1 MPLLGTTTTDK
12 IRVGERAREELGDIE
27 ALGTSIKTRGQIHPL
42 AVYPIEDPVYDYELI
57 AGERRLRAMIWAD
70 VSEVLL
76 RIYPSTLSKLELEQ
90 IELAE
95 NYHRKDFTFIEKVK
109 LQRRI
114 YETECALQGV
124 KISTTPDAPG
134 HSMTKQAEMLGISQG
149 KVSQDLALSRAM
161 EDFPDAG
168 WERCK
173 NQHEATKLK
182 AKLEEQVIREE
193 LAKRFEQEAPKNML
207 VEKFKNSYLLGDCVE
222 GIKKFDSNIFDFI
235 EIDPPYAIDLKN
247 KKKADDP
254 GMNFTA
260 GLSQYNEVD
269 PTDYETLMRNL
280 FTECYRV
287 GKQNSWLVCWF
298 GPDPWFEQIYTWL
311 TEAGYSSTR
320 LVGIWVKKQAQSNM
334 PSKRLANATEF
345 FFYAWKGDP
354 VLARAGM
361 LNTFNYSPI
370 QAQQKLHPTERPIE
384 LMIDL
389 VTLFAFEGAS
399 VLVPFAGSGNTL
411 IAAALSKMSAVGFDL
426 EKTYRDGYLIKLNK
440 IFGGTCGQ
448 LDV

>member
-1 MPLLGTTTTDK
+1 MPELGTTTVDK

-27 ALGTSIKTRGQIHPL
+27 ALGTSIKNRGQIQPL

-57 AGERRLRAMIWAD
+57 AGERRLRAMIWANIPK
-70 VSEVLL
+70 VLI
-76 RIYPSTLSKLELEQ
+76 RIYPPTLNKLELEQ
-90 IELAE
+90 LELAE
-95 NYHRKDFTFIEKVK
+95 NYHRKDFTFIEKIK

-124 KISTTPDAPG
+124 KVSTAADAPG
-134 HSMTKQAEMLGISQG
+134 HSMTKQADMLGISQG

-182 AKLEEQVIREE
+182 ARLEEQVIRNE
-193 LAKRFEQEAPKNML
+193 LAKRFEQEAPKNIL
-207 VEKFKNSYLLGDCVE
+207 IEKFSQSYLLGDCVA
-222 GIKKFDSNIFDFI
+222 GMKNFDANVFDFI
-235 EIDPPYAIDLKN
+235 EIDPPYAIDLQHN
-247 KKKADDP
+247 KKADNQDLS
-254 GMNFTA
+254 NTA
-260 GLSQYNEVD
+260 GIHEYNEVS
-269 PTDYETLMRNL
+269 PEDYEILMRNV
-280 FTECYRV
+280 FSECYRV

-298 GPDPWFEQIYTWL
+298 GPDPWFEKIYTWL

-320 LVGIWVKKQAQSNM
+320 LVGVWVKKQAQTNM

-354 VLARAGM
+354 VLARPGM

-384 LMIDL
+384 MMIDL

-411 IAAALSKMSAVGFDL
+411 IAAALSRMSAVGFDL
-426 EKTYRDGYLIKLNK
+426 TKSYRDGYLIKLNK
-440 IFGGTCGQ
+440 VFGGLCG
-448 LDV
+448 